1 MKRTVVP
8 LLIVFLLGA
17 FPFAAGAA
25 DFGLTG
31 IQITFGSRIDR
42 SPRHREVHVVREVP
56 QRRYRER
63 DHWDR
68 GRRPRVIVIDR
79 DHRRHRCDDERV
91 VIVRREY
98 GERW

>member
-1 MKRTVVP
+1 MKRTVVS
-8 LLIVFLLGA
+8 LLIAGLLTA
-17 FPFAAGAA
+17 FPLAASAA

-31 IQITFGSRIDR
+31 LQITFGERGA
-42 SPRHREVHVVREVP
+42 PRHQEVYVIREPRFRH
-56 QRRYRER
+56 YRER

-68 GRRPRVIVIDR
+68 GRRPRVVVIDR

-98 GERW
+98 GYRW